1 MKKTVLLASVF
12 ASLFAVTPQ
21 SNAGGTSGTQ
31 NGYFYFTYYTGSG
44 TTTITLAATGSNWR
58 GTWTS
63 GITDSLCGR
72 GWPQNNLVRNIN
84 YNLGQLS
91 GSWHVG
97 GEYSWTPNIETYITD
112 FGNNSGTSFGTVN
125 SDGGTYTVY
134 RQNPSSTFSQYKND
148 RSGNR
153 SIGANNT
160 ITMSNHVNRW
170 RSLGWTINFG
180 YPCFS
185 VEAFSGPGTMNCTIW

>member
-1 MKKTVLLASVF
+1 MKCSTRTCRRTVALQLFQNVRRASRLIRGQRTTNQIEHSMKRTVLLASVF

-72 GWPQNNLVRNIN
+72 GWPQNNLVRNI
-84 YNLGQLS
+84 
-91 GSWHVG
+91 
-97 GEYSWTPNIETYITD
+97 
-112 FGNNSGTSFGTVN
+112 
-125 SDGGTYTVY
+125 
-134 RQNPSSTFSQYKND
+134 
-148 RSGNR
+148 
-153 SIGANNT
+153 
-160 ITMSNHVNRW
+160 
-170 RSLGWTINFG
+170 
-180 YPCFS
+180 
-185 VEAFSGPGTMNCTIW
+185 